1 MFDDSNINLGF
12 HQMGSKVHLLNLR
25 YQSQIG
31 KDQTDLDQQ
40 CVQQIK
46 EIPKKYVYRYDGQPK
61 ECL

>member
-1 MFDDSNINLGF
+1 
-12 HQMGSKVHLLNLR
+12 MGSKVHLLNLR

-46 EIPKKYVYRYDGQPK
+46 EIPKKYVYNQK
-61 ECL
+61 NACSWI